1 MLFSGLTALV
11 LAGCSDVQSE
21 VTQDHIEVTQAHTT
35 EGIASALEG
44 QRGQGKA
51 YEIIGS
57 EVWDVADPVSGRT
70 YQVFVALPPSYAK
83 SPERRYPVLYVA
95 DAGYGFPIIRQIGRR
110 LNDGAQKVEEFI
122 LVGLSYAVGEEGMP
136 SRRRDY
142 TPTPAGA
149 HDAPPDAVH
158 GEGDAYMAYLRSQV
172 FPFVGTK
179 YRVDEARRL
188 FLGHSYGG
196 LLGTQILL
204 TEPEMFSGYILG
216 SPSLWYDQNIMDEF
230 EHKYAKVHQDL
241 PASVYLYVGEYE
253 DMKAGDARYAK
264 RYNMVSDAKKMVRA
278 LSSRDYPSLRIKLE
292 VLNDED
298 HLSVAPRGFTHGLKF
313 LLGTEAE

>member
-1 MLFSGLTALV
+1 MLFSGLIALV
-11 LAGCSDVQSE
+11 FAGCSNTQSEGAQAHTSE
-21 VTQDHIEVTQAHTT
+21 VTKAHVV
-35 EGIASALEG
+35 EKEASVSGG

-51 YEIIGS
+51 YEIVGS

-83 SPERRYPVLYVA
+83 SPERHYPVLYVT

-110 LNDGAQKVEEFI
+110 LNGGGQKIEEFI
-122 LVGLSYAVGEEGMP
+122 LVGLSYAIGEEGMP

-158 GEGDAYMAYLRSQV
+158 GKGDAYMSYLRSQV
-172 FPFVGTK
+172 FPFVGMK

-196 LLGTQILL
+196 GCLELRYCLLSRKCSPDTSWVAHRSGMTTTSWRNWSVSTQRRIRIFRLQSIC
-204 TEPEMFSGYILG
+204 MLG
-216 SPSLWYDQNIMDEF
+216 N
-230 EHKYAKVHQDL
+230 
-241 PASVYLYVGEYE
+241 
-253 DMKAGDARYAK
+253 MK
-264 RYNMVSDAKKMVRA
+264 
-278 LSSRDYPSLRIKLE
+278 
-292 VLNDED
+292 
-298 HLSVAPRGFTHGLKF
+298 T
-313 LLGTEAE
+313 